1 MMNRRRF
8 VPYFVATLG
17 ASLSVLTFAHF
28 GRWGESHRFRRDQV
42 PLSTAPVANAVN
54 RATQTTSTPAPT
66 ATAVPV
72 RRDPRSKPQKLSDEL
87 SLACWS
93 RDVKEIL
100 RLLQAGAR
108 INGISSTGVRPLC
121 QAVEMSSHASVA
133 SGQPDGH
140 DPRSADVVKLL
151 LARGADPN
159 LANRDMD
166 AKAPGV
172 PTTSPLEL
180 ALGAAHECSP
190 QPAIVRAL
198 LRAGANPNAQ
208 FSYSSEWFRGEG
220 TPLSSA
226 AIWGDTVILRMLLG
240 AGAHVNGRDS
250 RGRTALMHS
259 ARSVGIWNRR
269 HPGSDTM
276 RLLLRRGANVRA
288 TTRVGRLSSTLSLKR
303 DATTKGYTSCQASRI
318 LRL

>member
-1 MMNRRRF
+1 
-8 VPYFVATLG
+8 
-17 ASLSVLTFAHF
+17 
-28 GRWGESHRFRRDQV
+28 
-42 PLSTAPVANAVN
+42 
-54 RATQTTSTPAPT
+54 
-66 ATAVPV
+66 
-72 RRDPRSKPQKLSDEL
+72 
-87 SLACWS
+87 
-93 RDVKEIL
+93 
-100 RLLQAGAR
+100 
-108 INGISSTGVRPLC
+108 
-121 QAVEMSSHASVA
+121 
-133 SGQPDGH
+133 
-140 DPRSADVVKLL
+140 
-151 LARGADPN
+151 
-159 LANRDMD
+159 MD